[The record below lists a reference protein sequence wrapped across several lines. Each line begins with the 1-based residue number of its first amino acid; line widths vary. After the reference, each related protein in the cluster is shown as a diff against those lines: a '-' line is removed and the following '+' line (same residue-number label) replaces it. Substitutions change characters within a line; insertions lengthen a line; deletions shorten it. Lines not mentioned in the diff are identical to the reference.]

1 MIWQC
6 TEILAVIVECMIVTR
21 MLIQYFKFRSE
32 DYRIL
37 KWLLLFSLLFATDM
51 AGTFGIA
58 NETFLIS
65 SCLLIE
71 IAFSTIFLKGNI
83 FEKILISVINYVLV
97 YFINLPVM
105 SAISA
110 ITGIPMLQL
119 QMSQNVERVVCLFI
133 TKILYFAVT
142 QFILSFRKKEEYHFN
157 HNEWIM
163 ILSAFMITLLIG
175 ISMYMITVG
184 GKTTEYIYVAVT
196 LLISC
201 LDAVIFIFLRKM
213 NRTSQIEK
221 ERDIMEIQ
229 LQRQQDEM
237 QHLQQQYEEISILRH
252 DFRNGIDCLCG
263 MIEQGDCSGAL
274 EYAKQFKERK
284 VNTILSQVQCS
295 STMLNAVV
303 NAKFND
309 AQSKGIDTSL
319 RLVVQI
325 PHDLEFDLS
334 IMLSNLLDNAIE
346 ACEKNP
352 SNAQILLT
360 ISEEAGYYRIVVR
373 NTIAASVLKKNQE
386 LKTEKANKK
395 LHGWGLRSVTDLV
408 SKRNGLI
415 DFYEKEGMFYVD
427 ILLPIEENLHLGD

>member
-51 AGTFGIA
+51 AGTFGMA

-71 IAFSTIFLKGNI
+71 IAFSAIFLKGNI

-237 QHLQQQYEEISILRH
+237 QHLQQYEEILILRH

-263 MIEQGDCSGAL
+263 MVEQGDCSGAL

-386 LKTEKANKK
+386 LKTEKADKK

>member
-51 AGTFGIA
+51 AGTFGMA

-71 IAFSTIFLKGNI
+71 IAFSAIFLKGNI

-157 HNEWIM
+157 RNEWIM

-213 NRTSQIEK
+213 NSTSQIEK

-237 QHLQQQYEEISILRH
+237 QHLQQQYEEILILRH

-263 MIEQGDCSGAL
+263 MVEQGDCSGAL

>member
-21 MLIQYFKFRSE
+21 MLIQYFKFRS
-32 DYRIL
+32 DNCRIL

-51 AGTFGIA
+51 AGTFGMA

-71 IAFSTIFLKGNI
+71 IAFSAIFLKGNI

-142 QFILSFRKKEEYHFN
+142 QFILSFRKKEEYHFSR
-157 HNEWIM
+157 NEWIM

-274 EYAKQFKERK
+274 AYAKRFKERK

-427 ILLPIEENLHLGD
+427 ILLPIEENLHFGD

>member
-21 MLIQYFKFRSE
+21 MLIQYFKFRS
-32 DYRIL
+32 DNCRIL

-51 AGTFGIA
+51 AGTFGMA

-71 IAFSTIFLKGNI
+71 IAFSAIFLKGNI

-142 QFILSFRKKEEYHFN
+142 QFILSFRKKEEYHFSR
-157 HNEWIM
+157 NEWIM

-274 EYAKQFKERK
+274 AYAKRFKERK

-295 STMLNAVV
+295 STMLNAFV

>member
-157 HNEWIM
+157 RNEWIM

-263 MIEQGDCSGAL
+263 MIEQG
-274 EYAKQFKERK
+274 
-284 VNTILSQVQCS
+284 
-295 STMLNAVV
+295 
-303 NAKFND
+303 
-309 AQSKGIDTSL
+309 
-319 RLVVQI
+319 
-325 PHDLEFDLS
+325 
-334 IMLSNLLDNAIE
+334 
-346 ACEKNP
+346 
-352 SNAQILLT
+352 
-360 ISEEAGYYRIVVR
+360 
-373 NTIAASVLKKNQE
+373 
-386 LKTEKANKK
+386 
-395 LHGWGLRSVTDLV
+395 VT
-408 SKRNGLI
+408 
-415 DFYEKEGMFYVD
+415 
-427 ILLPIEENLHLGD
+427 

>member
-142 QFILSFRKKEEYHFN
+142 QFILSFRKKEEYHFSR
-157 HNEWIM
+157 NEWIM

-263 MIEQGDCSGAL
+263 MIEQGDCFGAL
-274 EYAKQFKERK
+274 AYAKRFKERK

-360 ISEEAGYYRIVVR
+360 ISEEAGYYRLVVR

>member
-6 TEILAVIVECMIVTR
+6 TEILAVIVECMIITR
-21 MLIQYFKFRSE
+21 MLIQYFKFRS
-32 DYRIL
+32 DNCRIL

-51 AGTFGIA
+51 AGTFGMA

-71 IAFSTIFLKGNI
+71 IAFSAIFLKGNI

-142 QFILSFRKKEEYHFN
+142 QFILSFRKKEEYHFSR
-157 HNEWIM
+157 NEWIM

-274 EYAKQFKERK
+274 AYAKRFKERK

>member
-142 QFILSFRKKEEYHFN
+142 QFILSFRKKEEYHFSR
-157 HNEWIM
+157 NEWIM

-221 ERDIMEIQ
+221 ERDIMKIQ

-274 EYAKQFKERK
+274 AYAKRFKERK

-309 AQSKGIDTSL
+309 AQSKGIATSL

-373 NTIAASVLKKNQE
+373 NTIAVSVLKKNQE

>member
-142 QFILSFRKKEEYHFN
+142 QFILSFRKKEEYHFSR
-157 HNEWIM
+157 NEWIM

-263 MIEQGDCSGAL
+263 MIEQGYCSGAL
-274 EYAKQFKERK
+274 AYAKRFKERK

-360 ISEEAGYYRIVVR
+360 ISEEAGYYRLVVR

>member
-21 MLIQYFKFRSE
+21 MLIQYFKFRS
-32 DYRIL
+32 DNCRIL

-51 AGTFGIA
+51 AGTFGMA

-71 IAFSTIFLKGNI
+71 IAFSAIFLKGNI
-83 FEKILISVINYVLV
+83 FEKILISVINYVLI

-142 QFILSFRKKEEYHFN
+142 QFILSFRKKEEYHFSR
-157 HNEWIM
+157 NEWIM

-274 EYAKQFKERK
+274 AYAKRFKERK

-360 ISEEAGYYRIVVR
+360 ISEEAGYYRLVVR

>member
-51 AGTFGIA
+51 AGTFGMA

-71 IAFSTIFLKGNI
+71 IAFSAIFLKGNI

-97 YFINLPVM
+97 YIINLPVM

-119 QMSQNVERVVCLFI
+119 QMSQNVERGVCLFI

-237 QHLQQQYEEISILRH
+237 QHLQQQYEEILILRH

-263 MIEQGDCSGAL
+263 MVEQGDCSGAL

-386 LKTEKANKK
+386 LKTEKADKK

>member
-142 QFILSFRKKEEYHFN
+142 QFILSFRKKEEYHFSR
-157 HNEWIM
+157 NEWIM

-274 EYAKQFKERK
+274 AYAKRFKERK

-309 AQSKGIDTSL
+309 AQSKGIATSL

-373 NTIAASVLKKNQE
+373 NTIAVSVLKKNQE

>member
-51 AGTFGIA
+51 AGTFGMA
-58 NETFLIS
+58 NETFLIL

-71 IAFSTIFLKGNI
+71 IVFSAIFLKGST
-83 FEKILISVINYVLV
+83 FEKVLISIINYVLV

-110 ITGIPMLQL
+110 LTNISILQL
-119 QMSQNVERVVCLFI
+119 QSAQSVERIVCLFI
-133 TKILYFAVT
+133 TKLLYFAAT
-142 QFILSFRKKEEYHFN
+142 QFILSFRRKEEYHFKR
-157 HNEWIM
+157 NEWII
-163 ILSAFMITLLIG
+163 ILSAFLFTLFIGFAICLVFINGYFTSYIYLAITLLLSG
-175 ISMYMITVG
+175 
-184 GKTTEYIYVAVT
+184 
-196 LLISC
+196 
-201 LDAVIFIFLRKM
+201 LDVVIFIFLRKM

-237 QHLQQQYEEISILRH
+237 QRLQQQYEEISILRH
-252 DFRNGIDCLCG
+252 NFRNGIDCLCG
-263 MIEQGDCSGAL
+263 MVEQGDCSGAL

>member
-21 MLIQYFKFRSE
+21 MMIQYFKFRSE

-157 HNEWIM
+157 RNEWIM

>member
-119 QMSQNVERVVCLFI
+119 QMSQIVERVVCLFI

-142 QFILSFRKKEEYHFN
+142 QFILSFRKKEEYHFSR
-157 HNEWIM
+157 NEWIM

-274 EYAKQFKERK
+274 AYAKRFKERK

-360 ISEEAGYYRIVVR
+360 ISEEAGYYRLVVR

>member
-21 MLIQYFKFRSE
+21 MLIQYFKFRS
-32 DYRIL
+32 DNCRIL

-51 AGTFGIA
+51 AGTFGMA

-71 IAFSTIFLKGNI
+71 IAFSAIFLKGNI

-142 QFILSFRKKEEYHFN
+142 QFILSFRKKEEYHFSR
-157 HNEWIM
+157 NEWIM

-274 EYAKQFKERK
+274 AYAKRFKERK

-309 AQSKGIDTSL
+309 AQSKGIATSL

>member
-142 QFILSFRKKEEYHFN
+142 QFILSFRKKEEYHFSR
-157 HNEWIM
+157 NEWIM

-274 EYAKQFKERK
+274 AYAKRFKERK

-295 STMLNAVV
+295 RTMLNAVV

-360 ISEEAGYYRIVVR
+360 ISEEAGYYRLVVR

>member
-142 QFILSFRKKEEYHFN
+142 QFILSFRKKEEYHFSR
-157 HNEWIM
+157 NEWIM

-263 MIEQGDCSGAL
+263 MIELGDCSGAL
-274 EYAKQFKERK
+274 AYAKRFKERK

-360 ISEEAGYYRIVVR
+360 ISEEAGYYRLVVR

>member
-51 AGTFGIA
+51 AGTFGMA

-71 IAFSTIFLKGNI
+71 IAFSAIFLKGNI

-157 HNEWIM
+157 RNEWIM

-237 QHLQQQYEEISILRH
+237 QHLQQQYEEILILRH

-263 MIEQGDCSGAL
+263 MVEQGDCSGAL

-386 LKTEKANKK
+386 LKTEKADKK

>member
-21 MLIQYFKFRSE
+21 MLIQYFKFRS
-32 DYRIL
+32 DNCRIL

-51 AGTFGIA
+51 AGTFGMA

-71 IAFSTIFLKGNI
+71 IAFSAIFLKGNI

-142 QFILSFRKKEEYHFN
+142 QFILSFRKKEEYHFSR
-157 HNEWIM
+157 NEWIM

-274 EYAKQFKERK
+274 AYAKRFKERK

-360 ISEEAGYYRIVVR
+360 ISEEAGYYRLVVR

>member
-21 MLIQYFKFRSE
+21 MLIQYFKFRS
-32 DYRIL
+32 DNCRIL

-51 AGTFGIA
+51 AGTFGMA

-71 IAFSTIFLKGNI
+71 IAFSAIFLKGNI

-142 QFILSFRKKEEYHFN
+142 QFILSFRKKEEYHFSR
-157 HNEWIM
+157 NEWIM

-274 EYAKQFKERK
+274 AYAKRFKERK

-415 DFYEKEGMFYVD
+415 DFYEKEEMFYVD

>member
-51 AGTFGIA
+51 AGTFGMA

-71 IAFSTIFLKGNI
+71 IAFSAIFLKGNI

-157 HNEWIM
+157 RNEWIM
-163 ILSAFMITLLIG
+163 ILSTFMITLLIG

-237 QHLQQQYEEISILRH
+237 QHLQQQYEEILILRH

-263 MIEQGDCSGAL
+263 MVEQGDCSGAL

>member
-51 AGTFGIA
+51 AGTFGMA

-71 IAFSTIFLKGNI
+71 IAFSAIFLKGNI

-237 QHLQQQYEEISILRH
+237 QHLQQQYEEILILRH

-263 MIEQGDCSGAL
+263 MVEQGDCSGAL

-386 LKTEKANKK
+386 LKTEKADKK

>member
-21 MLIQYFKFRSE
+21 MLIQYFKFRS
-32 DYRIL
+32 DNCRIL

-51 AGTFGIA
+51 AGTFGMA

-71 IAFSTIFLKGNI
+71 IAFSAIFLKGNI

-142 QFILSFRKKEEYHFN
+142 QFILSFRKKEEYHFSR
-157 HNEWIM
+157 NEWIM

-274 EYAKQFKERK
+274 AYAKRFKERK

-408 SKRNGLI
+408 SKRNSLI

>member
-51 AGTFGIA
+51 AGTFGMA

-71 IAFSTIFLKGNI
+71 IAFSAIFLKGNI

-157 HNEWIM
+157 RNEWIM

-237 QHLQQQYEEISILRH
+237 QHLQQQYEEILILRH

-263 MIEQGDCSGAL
+263 MVEQGDCSGAL

-319 RLVVQI
+319 RLVIQI

>member
-51 AGTFGIA
+51 AGTFGMA

-71 IAFSTIFLKGNI
+71 IAFSAIFLKGNI

-184 GKTTEYIYVAVT
+184 GKTAEYIYVAVT

-237 QHLQQQYEEISILRH
+237 QHLQQQYEEILILRH

-263 MIEQGDCSGAL
+263 MVEQGDCSGAL

-386 LKTEKANKK
+386 LKTEKADKK

>member
-21 MLIQYFKFRSE
+21 MLIQYFKFRS
-32 DYRIL
+32 DNCRIL

-51 AGTFGIA
+51 AGTFGMA

-71 IAFSTIFLKGNI
+71 IAFSAIFLKGNI

-142 QFILSFRKKEEYHFN
+142 QFILSFRKKEEYHFSR
-157 HNEWIM
+157 NEWIM

-237 QHLQQQYEEISILRH
+237 QHLQQQYEEILILRH

-263 MIEQGDCSGAL
+263 MVEQGDCSGAL

-386 LKTEKANKK
+386 LKTEKADKK